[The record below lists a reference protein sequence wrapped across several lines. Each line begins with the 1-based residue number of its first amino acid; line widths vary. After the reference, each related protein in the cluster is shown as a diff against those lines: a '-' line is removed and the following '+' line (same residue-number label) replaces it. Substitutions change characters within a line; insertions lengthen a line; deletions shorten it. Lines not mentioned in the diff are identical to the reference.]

1 MPHPN
6 PARRESRACVA
17 RPPVIRRAG
26 CGALVALLLLA
37 GCATAGPDAGLPHA
51 GSPWTDHADRTPR
64 AQGQGHGTV
73 TQVERVRAERRG
85 PGVGAAVG
93 GALGAAIGRQM
104 GDSPEGRATGAV
116 GGAVNGAGAGHHIE
130 QRTAREILRVTVR
143 LDRGG
148 VVVIEDEP
156 DADLRPGDRVRVE
169 GDRARRVASVRE
181 PGGEHARHRRDAAL
195 AGQVI

>member
-17 RPPVIRRAG
+17 RPPVLRRAG

-116 GGAVNGAGAGHHIE
+116 VGAVIGAVAGHHIE
-130 QRTAREILRVTVR
+130 QRTAREVLRVTVR

-156 DADLRPGDRVRVE
+156 EADFRPGDRVRVE
-169 GDRARRVASVRE
+169 GDRARRVASAPE
-181 PGGEHARHRRDAAL
+181 PGGAHTRHRREAAL